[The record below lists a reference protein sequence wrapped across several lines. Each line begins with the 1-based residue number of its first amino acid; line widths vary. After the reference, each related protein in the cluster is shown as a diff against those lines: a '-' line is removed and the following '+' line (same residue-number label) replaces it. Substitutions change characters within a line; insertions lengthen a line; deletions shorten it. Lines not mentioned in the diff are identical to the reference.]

1 LAASPGE
8 DLGNHIFA
16 DSDGTLWSGGNGKG
30 ISRIADPENKLT
42 GKQVTWE
49 KFTAQ
54 DGLTGDIVFGMFQD
68 REGNVWIMTTNGLD
82 RFRQSN
88 LVPVKLPTSAGIAS
102 LGGSAQNIQVTTLF
116 PESVMT
122 ITNGSVAMVRPW
134 AFMTLYI
141 YHGKNHATWLGTQD
155 RGVVKVVNDHGQPVD
170 TPGVGV
176 GAITEDETG
185 GLWAAIGG
193 KGLFRLKDG
202 KWTSIT
208 EVGGPSQRPISS
220 FTDSRARTWFG
231 LVDDHVVMMTQEKL
245 TTFGANEGVRV
256 GICLDIREAAGTI
269 FIGGE
274 HALEMFDGRRF
285 VPVIPKDRE
294 SFENIWALLGSDR
307 SGLWFDETRGLV
319 HIPIGELGQIRN
331 DPKHKVSYELFDFHD
346 GLPSDLQRSGE
357 RPASFE
363 SQDGRIWFATQ
374 GGMVWIDP
382 NRIVRNSIPPGV
394 TVDSIFTNGKT
405 YHLLSPLTLPARTT
419 SLRIAFTAA
428 SMTIPER
435 VRFRYN
441 LEHVDK
447 GWQDSGSRRET
458 TYTNLGPGSYRFR
471 VIACNND
478 GVWNEAGAVSSFAI
492 APAFYQ
498 TLWFQGLYVLTAV
511 LLLAGAYRLRVRQIA
526 RGMDAR
532 FNERLAER
540 TRIARHPSSEFSGT
554 DAPPSGGRRPAAR
567 RNGKGPTRT
576 VAPTC
581 RSGDCGGQE
590 RRVRSAILRRDDQ
603 RSGPGRKGAG

>member
-1 LAASPGE
+1 
-8 DLGNHIFA
+8 
-16 DSDGTLWSGGNGKG
+16 
-30 ISRIADPENKLT
+30 
-42 GKQVTWE
+42 
-49 KFTAQ
+49 
-54 DGLTGDIVFGMFQD
+54 
-68 REGNVWIMTTNGLD
+68 
-82 RFRQSN
+82 
-88 LVPVKLPTSAGIAS
+88 
-102 LGGSAQNIQVTTLF
+102 
-116 PESVMT
+116 
-122 ITNGSVAMVRPW
+122 
-134 AFMTLYI
+134 
-141 YHGKNHATWLGTQD
+141 
-155 RGVVKVVNDHGQPVD
+155 
-170 TPGVGV
+170 
-176 GAITEDETG
+176 
-185 GLWAAIGG
+185 
-193 KGLFRLKDG
+193 
-202 KWTSIT
+202 
-208 EVGGPSQRPISS
+208 
-220 FTDSRARTWFG
+220 
-231 LVDDHVVMMTQEKL
+231 VDDQVVMMTQEKL

-540 TRIARHPSSEFSGT
+540 TRIARELHDTLLQSFQGLMLRLQVVGDLLPAGT
-554 DAPPSGGRRPAAR
+554 AKDQLEQSLQRADRAIAEG
-567 RNGKGPTRT
+567 
-576 VAPTC
+576 
-581 RSGDCGGQE
+581 
-590 RRVRSAILRRDDQ
+590 RSAVYDLRSSVAMTNDLAQAVRALADELASQDSASFGLVVEGVARDLHAITRDEIYRIAREALRNAFSHACARHIETEITYGDRAFRLRIRDDGQ
-603 RSGPGRKGAG
+603 GIPPEILGAGRPGHYGLPGMRERARQIGGKLEIWSGAGTGTEIDLSIAGSIAYRTSAGRSLFRLFQKTGG